1 MIPFIFL
8 CIKHIGSRSCCIL
21 LDKSTDHETS
31 ITNAIYVD
39 SILVYSSLSSSYII
53 ENSSATT
60 SFRVPYFC
68 FFVLFFKPSEFL
80 RFPNDNN
87 TLGIDQQFLIGRAIL
102 VSPVLVSVNINTQ
115 NRCSVTLKI
124 FLASNYSTC
133 LFSTRCLVSISI
145 RCRSESCRCIYRS

>member
-1 MIPFIFL
+1 MKQALLMRYSLIPFWYTLYYQAAILSKTLVQPLYFEYPICHFFSKL
-8 CIKHIGSRSCCIL
+8 C
-21 LDKSTDHETS
+21 E
-31 ITNAIYVD
+31 
-39 SILVYSSLSSSYII
+39 
-53 ENSSATT
+53 
-60 SFRVPYFC
+60 
-68 FFVLFFKPSEFL
+68 FF
-80 RFPNDNN
+80 RFPDDKN

-115 NRCSVTLKI
+115 NRCSVTLKT